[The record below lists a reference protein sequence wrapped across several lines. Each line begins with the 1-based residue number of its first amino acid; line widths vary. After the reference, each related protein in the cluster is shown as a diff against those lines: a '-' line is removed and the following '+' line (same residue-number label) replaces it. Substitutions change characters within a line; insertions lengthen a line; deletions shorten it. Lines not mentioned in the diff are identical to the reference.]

1 MSNQIILIDCPDE
14 KGLVYNI
21 TKVIYDY
28 GLNIISNQE
37 FVDIGSNYFFM
48 RTVVENNGL
57 DEKFESQLQSVLPTS
72 ANVRLA
78 TIKKRPVVILA
89 TKESHCLGDLLL
101 KNAYGELP
109 SDVRA
114 VVSNH
119 DNLRPLANS
128 FDIPFHHIC
137 SEGISREEHELQV
150 KECIDQ
156 YSPDYLV
163 LAKYMRIFTPDFV
176 SSYPNRII
184 NIHHSFLPAF
194 AGASPY
200 RKAFERGVKIIG
212 ATSHFVTN
220 YLDEGPIIAQ
230 NVIPINH
237 TYTAEGMTQ
246 AGRDVE
252 KNVLSNAL
260 KLVLEEKVFIYKNR
274 TVLFE

>member
-21 TKVIYDY
+21 TKVVYDHE
-28 GLNIISNQE
+28 LNIISNQE
-37 FVDIGSNYFFM
+37 FVEIGSDYFFM

-57 DEKFESQLQSVLPTS
+57 GKKFKNKLQSVLPAA

-78 TIKKRPVVILA
+78 SIKKRPIVILA
-89 TKESHCLGDLLL
+89 TKEPHCLGDLLL

-119 DNLRPLANS
+119 QNLQPLAKS
-128 FDIPFHHIC
+128 FKIPFHHISC
-137 SEGISREEHELQV
+137 DDVSREDHEERL
-150 KECIDQ
+150 KKCIDQ

-163 LAKYMRIFTPDFV
+163 LAKYMRIFTPGFV
-176 SSYPNRII
+176 ASYPNRII

-212 ATSHFVTN
+212 ATSHFVTDD
-220 YLDEGPIIAQ
+220 LDEGPIIAQ